1 MENEKVELVLSF
13 IQHSRIGLQS
23 VAYIYKPKI
32 SVWFHTCIRAHKRSA
47 ELPNFRWRE
56 SAESSTCTGK
66 NNKRLKKNIYL
77 RNCAP
82 QVYYKVWMEILLF

>member
-1 MENEKVELVLSF
+1 MENVKVELVLSF

-32 SVWFHTCIRAHKRSA
+32 SIWFHTCKRAHKRSA
-47 ELPNFRWRE
+47 GLQNFSWRE

-66 NNKRLKKNIYL
+66 NNKYLKKNI
-77 RNCAP
+77 P
-82 QVYYKVWMEILLF
+82 P